1 MLSILLFW
9 LTVRSTVALDIR
21 QVDWRTS
28 RDIKLTTLG
37 RLAVKDFWLGYV
49 TFRVAG
55 WIAFTELNR
64 AK

>member
-1 MLSILLFW
+1 MLRILLFW
-9 LTVRSTVALDIR
+9 LTVRSTVGLDIR

-37 RLAVKDFWLGYV
+37 RLAVKDFWLVYV